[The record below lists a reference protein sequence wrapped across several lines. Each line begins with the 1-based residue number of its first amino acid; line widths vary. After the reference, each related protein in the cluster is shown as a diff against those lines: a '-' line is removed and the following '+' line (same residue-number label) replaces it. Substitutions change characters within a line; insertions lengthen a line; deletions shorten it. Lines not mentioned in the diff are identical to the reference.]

1 MQIDWAKLCCTP
13 LHSQW
18 GEVLSGRH
26 SYFFHAHI
34 FLKINEFHCFGEQNS
49 EFAGWKKECF
59 YKNDFIPLCDSWLT
73 IRRIMGSLIIWRLI
87 TPIKAHFMFGIS
99 SFSGFIQLYF
109 NVPSSISLIVLFN
122 MVPYPYT
129 TRLASAFTIK
139 EVKKTIPSQYS
150 LKKGICFRVLG
161 HKWYH
166 FWRKNNNYRNSNFI
180 CFSDQNFIHKVRV
193 F

>member
-49 EFAGWKKECF
+49 EFASWKKECF

-129 TRLASAFTIK
+129 TRIEWLYS
-139 EVKKTIPSQYS
+139 ERSKKRPF
-150 LKKGICFRVLG
+150 LPKLNWKKRKYFQVLG
-161 HKWYH
+161 P
-166 FWRKNNNYRNSNFI
+166 NNLF
-180 CFSDQNFIHKVRV
+180 FKK
-193 F
+193 

>member
-1 MQIDWAKLCCTP
+1 
-13 LHSQW
+13 
-18 GEVLSGRH
+18 
-26 SYFFHAHI
+26 
-34 FLKINEFHCFGEQNS
+34 
-49 EFAGWKKECF
+49 
-59 YKNDFIPLCDSWLT
+59 
-73 IRRIMGSLIIWRLI
+73 
-87 TPIKAHFMFGIS
+87 MFGIS

-161 HKWYH
+161 HNYIIFEEKIIITGIPISSAFQTRILFIKFVFSKKATKIDKIFTVDLTLTTQCQTH
-166 FWRKNNNYRNSNFI
+166 GEDFVNFCGLLRKYEL
-180 CFSDQNFIHKVRV
+180 
-193 F
+193 